1 MSSMNYIY
9 KGSRK
14 AKILSDLKGSA
25 STTGKP
31 QNLKGTTQEVDEY
44 NFTVSGRGNPKGS
57 TTKKYFLESSKE
69 NTMGVPPFGKQRLG
83 GNPFQEIKREDFEYL
98 AEEPIRIKQLQIA
111 RDGKNKISKKN
122 YVWLISIGVAVL
134 SYKFAKSNKE
144 FYAFVGLLSPALIMM
159 SKSKYEKI
167 MRDKKAKIE
176 RERHNSLAQ
185 A

>member
-1 MSSMNYIY
+1 MSSMNYTY

-25 STTGKP
+25 STTGRP

-44 NFTVSGRGNPKGS
+44 DFTVSGRGNPKGS

-98 AEEPIRIKQLQIA
+98 ADETQAPKGSEDPIKNNKWLLYGLIA
-111 RDGKNKISKKN
+111 VVGYFAYKK
-122 YVWLISIGVAVL
+122 
-134 SYKFAKSNKE
+134 F
-144 FYAFVGLLSPALIMM
+144 
-159 SKSKYEKI
+159 
-167 MRDKKAKIE
+167 KK
-176 RERHNSLAQ
+176 
-185 A
+185 

>member
-1 MSSMNYIY
+1 MSAMTYTY
-9 KGSRK
+9 KGSKK

-69 NTMGVPPFGKQRLG
+69 NTMGTPPFTKFKSIG

-98 AEEPIRIKQLQIA
+98 ADETQAPKGLGDPIK
-111 RDGKNKISKKN
+111 DKKWIL
-122 YVWLISIGVAVL
+122 YVVLAVAG
-134 SYKFAKSNKE
+134 YFAYKE
-144 FYAFVGLLSPALIMM
+144 F
-159 SKSKYEKI
+159 
-167 MRDKKAKIE
+167 KK
-176 RERHNSLAQ
+176 
-185 A
+185 

>member
-1 MSSMNYIY
+1 MSSMNYTY

-69 NTMGVPPFGKQRLG
+69 NTMGVPPFGKQRFG

-98 AEEPIRIKQLQIA
+98 ADETQAPKGFGDPIK
-111 RDGKNKISKKN
+111 
-122 YVWLISIGVAVL
+122 
-134 SYKFAKSNKE
+134 
-144 FYAFVGLLSPALIMM
+144 
-159 SKSKYEKI
+159 
-167 MRDKKAKIE
+167 DKKWLLYVV
-176 RERHNSLAQ
+176 LAVGGYF
-185 A
+185 AYKKFKK